1 MKLSNDLKMCGCP
14 FADQLT
20 DVIHLRPLRQRFA
33 QWIFSRFVQQPMDQT
48 EIDLVELSTCLG
60 LSSDPNIVKGECS
73 VDDFLLFLRR
83 ATDLL
88 GAKMSLSSSNMS
100 DVNDEFEREQIVD
113 NHCQML
119 RYVADNH
126 SQVLSDECRLFPL
139 DIPVQNDLGK
149 ADFQERTS
157 SLTRQLA
164 SLKAELQVFLNS
176 SATHSLSSSDN
187 EGHTLRVIKMKS
199 SLSRLQNVVS
209 DFNLLYSTSLFGWT
223 NQTAPKFS
231 GLGESAQ
238 TVESLRQTVEEF
250 SRATRSIS
258 ESYRSVGEGSEV
270 SQSIKTVH
278 NENIFSEASISSLL
292 NSISVLERSLE
303 RRKVQAT
310 VSLPVISGMLQSIN
324 L

>member
-1 MKLSNDLKMCGCP
+1 MQSNCVQQTIILKLSNDLNMFGCP

-20 DVIHLRPLRQRFA
+20 DVIHLIPLRQRFA

-100 DVNDEFEREQIVD
+100 DVNDEFEREQIVA

-157 SLTRQLA
+157 SLTRQLS
-164 SLKAELQVFLNS
+164 SLKAELHVFLNS

-199 SLSRLQNVVS
+199 SLSRLQNIVS
-209 DFNLLYSTSLFGWT
+209 VSARATERSEQPERLSRDRQKKPNRSFLILPGILYS
-223 NQTAPKFS
+223 
-231 GLGESAQ
+231 
-238 TVESLRQTVEEF
+238 VCVVRI
-250 SRATRSIS
+250 RSDI
-258 ESYRSVGEGSEV
+258 
-270 SQSIKTVH
+270 
-278 NENIFSEASISSLL
+278 L
-292 NSISVLERSLE
+292 
-303 RRKVQAT
+303 
-310 VSLPVISGMLQSIN
+310 
-324 L
+324 